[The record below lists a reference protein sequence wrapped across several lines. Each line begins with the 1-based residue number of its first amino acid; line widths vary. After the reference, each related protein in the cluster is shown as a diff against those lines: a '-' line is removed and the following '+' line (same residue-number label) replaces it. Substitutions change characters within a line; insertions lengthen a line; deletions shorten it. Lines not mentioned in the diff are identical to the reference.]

1 MVCPDDLH
9 IGFFSLWLVESL
21 SYEGLLCGWLFP
33 EQRMA
38 FRSWCARR
46 QGPVGNLEG
55 WLSLSR
61 SHPVCASDEL
71 GSGHS
76 EAAIDKIPAI
86 LLRHHNI
93 VLLPQIPYDVVD
105 HRGR

>member
-9 IGFFSLWLVESL
+9 VGFFSLWLVESL

-61 SHPVCASDEL
+61 SHPVRAIDEL

-76 EAAIDKIPAI
+76 EAAID
-86 LLRHHNI
+86 
-93 VLLPQIPYDVVD
+93 
-105 HRGR
+105 